1 MLISSRRSR
10 IVSSKQ
16 CSGRSR
22 AEGITTK
29 TLLSTSP
36 CRGEVDRAQR
46 DRMGAR
52 RRYGPTR
59 PLRGQPSPCRGGWTT
74 GIGMLDRILTVGG
87 YTLLSRLTGFMRD
100 IMLAAI
106 IGAGP
111 VADAFFVAFR
121 LPNHFRAIFAEGAFN
136 AAFIPAYARI
146 RTQGGEVAAALF
158 GDRIFTL
165 LLASQI
171 VLLALALI
179 FTPQAI
185 DLLAPGFS
193 RDPQQFALAVGLTRI
208 TFPYLLLITLVTL
221 WSGILNALNRFAA
234 AAAASTLLNV
244 SMMATLAVA
253 WLFPS
258 PGHAAAWGV
267 LISGVLQAAL
277 VGGDAW
283 RAGVMTSFHAL
294 TWDDDVRRFFKALVP
309 ATIGSAGTQLALFAD
324 TIIASFLTT
333 GALSALYYAD
343 RIDQLPIGVIGIA
356 VGTVLVPEMTHR
368 VAAGDHEG
376 ARSAQNRAIE
386 FALLLAL
393 PCVVAFL
400 IIPGTI
406 MQGLFMRGAFNAE
419 DAHSAAMTLAAYTIG
434 LVPFVLIRS
443 VVAPFLARGDTLTP
457 VKAALTGTA
466 VNIACKVALMGSLS
480 QVGLALAT
488 SIGAWIN
495 FVLVLW
501 FAGRAGL
508 IAADATLK
516 SSLAKLAAAG
526 VAFAVFLLIASPVVT
541 SLLSSMSRFRAESEL
556 LVLTVLGGTFYG
568 VLVMVLFG
576 RRWLSLRRGQA
587 QTAPSAP
594 LDAFEGTSAPAAGPD
609 EI

>member
-1 MLISSRRSR
+1 MI
-10 IVSSKQ
+10 K
-16 CSGRSR
+16 
-22 AEGITTK
+22 
-29 TLLSTSP
+29 
-36 CRGEVDRAQR
+36 
-46 DRMGAR
+46 
-52 RRYGPTR
+52 
-59 PLRGQPSPCRGGWTT
+59 
-74 GIGMLDRILTVGG
+74 RILTVSG
-87 YTLLSRLTGFMRD
+87 YTLLSRLTGFLRD

-106 IGAGP
+106 LGAGP

-146 RTQGGEVAAALF
+146 RTQSGASAASLF

-165 LLASQI
+165 LIVTQV
-171 VLLALALI
+171 VLLALALL

-193 RDPQQFALAVGLTRI
+193 REPQQFQLAVSLTRI

-221 WSGILNALNRFAA
+221 WGGILNALHRFAA
-234 AAAASTLLNV
+234 AAAAPILLNLA
-244 SMMATLAVA
+244 MMATLACSG
-253 WLFPS
+253 LF
-258 PGHAAAWGV
+258 GGAGYAAAWGV
-267 LISGVLQAAL
+267 LISGVLQAVL
-277 VGGDAW
+277 VGGDTI
-283 RAGVMTSFHAL
+283 RAGVFTSFHAL
-294 TWDDDVRRFFKALVP
+294 RLDDDVRRFFKALVP

-324 TIIASFLTT
+324 TIIASFLAT
-333 GALSALYYAD
+333 GAISALYYAD

-356 VGTVLVPEMTHR
+356 VGTVLLPEMTHR
-368 VAAGDHEG
+368 IAAGDDAG

-386 FALLLAL
+386 FALLLAI
-393 PCVVAFL
+393 PCIVAFL
-400 IIPGTI
+400 VAPDII
-406 MQGLFMRGAFNAE
+406 MRGLFMRGAFNAE
-419 DAHSAAMTLAAYTIG
+419 DAHSAAMTLAAYTVG
-434 LVPFVLIRS
+434 LIPFVLIRS

-466 VNIACKVALMGSLS
+466 VNIAFKIALMGSLA

-488 SIGAWIN
+488 AIGAWIN
-495 FVLVLW
+495 FILVLW

-516 SSLAKLAAAG
+516 SSLIKLAAAG

-556 LVLTVLGGTFYG
+556 LVLAALGGAFYG
-568 VLVMVLFG
+568 GLVVALFG
-576 RRWLSLRRGQA
+576 RRWLSLMRAQA